1 MTDNIFIKP
10 QIENTF
16 RIHCNIIQKK
26 RLFIRINEYL
36 LNQQTVPL
44 KGTIQRV
51 KALAKSVKKTEIIS

>member
-36 LNQQTVPL
+36 Y
-44 KGTIQRV
+44 
-51 KALAKSVKKTEIIS
+51 KKDRII